1 MPSHG
6 YLLPTR
12 GAVFSSESK
21 ETLTATVRADI
32 VGLAGRAET
41 LGFDGVW
48 VGDSVLAK
56 PRLEPLTTLAAVAAD
71 TASVAIGTAVYLPLL
86 RHPVSVAQ
94 MTATVDQI
102 SGGRL
107 ALGVGVGVRPT
118 EREEQEQ
125 LGVPFERRGA
135 MLDESLAIIDG
146 LWTDEPVTLD
156 GEFLSLDGASIGF
169 GPTRKPPI
177 YVASA
182 AFDPAAGFPA
192 RIRDRLARYGSGW
205 LPIAVDPESYSRGLE
220 HARSAVAA
228 AGRDPTNLDP
238 AYYQDVVI
246 ADTEAT
252 ALDRAREFLLE
263 YYPPEELTYLPEGA
277 FDDDQIRRR
286 GVFGPPEQVRGHLDR
301 YRAAGVETFVTR
313 FPAANQREQLDRY
326 AEIVA

>member
-12 GAVFSSESK
+12 GAVFSSGSN
-21 ETLTATVRADI
+21 ETLTAKVRADV
-32 VGLAGRAET
+32 VGLASRAEA
-41 LGFDGVW
+41 LGFDGIW

-56 PRLEPLTTLAAVAAD
+56 PRLEPLTTLAAVAAE
-71 TASVAIGTAVYLPLL
+71 TASVRIGTAVYLPLL

-135 MLDESLAIIDG
+135 MLDESLAVIDR
-146 LWTDEPVTLD
+146 LWAGDTVTRD
-156 GEFLSLDGASIGF
+156 GEFHSLDGASIGF
-169 GPTRKPPI
+169 EPTRNPPI

-182 AFDPAAGFPA
+182 AFDPAEGFPA
-192 RIRDRLARYGSGW
+192 RIRDRLAAYGAGW
-205 LPIAVDPESYSRGLE
+205 LPIAVSPESYARGLE
-220 HARSAVAA
+220 HVRSAVAS
-228 AGRDPTNLDP
+228 AGRDPTDLDP

-246 ADTEAT
+246 ADTEAA
-252 ALDRAREFLLE
+252 ALERAREFLLQ

-286 GVFGPPEQVRGHLDR
+286 GVFGPQERVRDHLDR
-301 YRAAGVETFVTR
+301 YRSAGVETFVTR

-326 AEIVA
+326 AQLVG